1 MVFDARQASLK
12 NEIFTTK
19 KIKVFSG
26 AELLVLNLDDDEL
39 NKARKI
45 LYIHI
50 NVTNQKCYI
59 GQTINT
65 SKYRFE
71 NGRGYKGQKALSSA
85 ISQYGWSNFKSY
97 VICFA
102 DKKSL
107 LDKLEKECI
116 TYIGGHKDHGN
127 YNMSPGGDVVSD
139 NGKPIVAVHLPTMKE
154 TNFTSGS
161 AAARKLKI
169 QMDIPADVANKL
181 SQRNYHGDWYFYY
194 KGNKPDYPKVWGENG
209 RAINFRQS
217 KGRPIVFINL
227 KNKNEIKEYPS
238 AIEASEKL
246 ECSATD
252 IYSVCA
258 GRQKSVKGYF
268 CFYKDEP
275 KEIPSSF
282 GYESMRIT
290 KSIPVWSLNL
300 KVKNAKLIKH
310 LNYSGASEFT
320 GVNQGSISVVASG
333 KRKSDNGFWF
343 TLNPKSKPPKLG
355 EWGKSSLAKYKEI
368 PVIATCVKTGKIFKY
383 KSAKKASEILG
394 VHRSRISKVIS
405 DNDTKQS
412 AGGYYWQKLNP

>member
-1 MVFDARQASLK
+1 MAFDARHASLK
-12 NEIFTTK
+12 NQKFTTK

-26 AELLVLNLDDDEL
+26 AELLVLNLKDDEL
-39 NKARKI
+39 IKARKI
-45 LYIHI
+45 LYIHV
-50 NVTNQKCYI
+50 NETNQKCYI

-71 NGRGYKGQKALSSA
+71 NGRGYKSQKALSSA
-85 ISQYGWSNFKSY
+85 ISEYGWSNFITY

-102 DKKSL
+102 DKKST
-107 LDKLEKECI
+107 LDKIEKECI
-116 TYIGGHKDHGN
+116 TYIGGHKHHGN
-127 YNMSPGGDVVSD
+127 YNMSPGGDIVSD

-154 TNFTSGS
+154 TSFTSGS

-169 QMDIPADVANKL
+169 HMDIPADVANKL
-181 SQRNYHGDWYFYY
+181 SKRDYHGDWYFYY
-194 KGNKPDYPKVWGENG
+194 KGNKPDYPKVWGKNA
-209 RAINFRQS
+209 RVIKFRQS

-246 ECSATD
+246 GCSATD

-282 GYESMRIT
+282 GYNSMRIT

-300 KVKNAKLIKH
+300 NDKKAKLIKH
-310 LNYSGASEFT
+310 LNQSEASKFT
-320 GVNQGSISVVASG
+320 EVHQSSISSILLG
-333 KRKSDNGFWF
+333 KRKSDNGYWF
-343 TLNPKSKPPKLG
+343 TSRLETTPPKFG
-355 EWGKSSLAKYKEI
+355 EWGKSSVAKYKEI
-368 PVIATCVKTGKIFKY
+368 AVVATCVKTGKKFNY
-383 KSAKKASEILG
+383 ESSLKASKKLSIKNSSI
-394 VHRSRISKVIS
+394 SRAI
-405 DNDTKQS
+405 NDKKTKRI
-412 AGGYYWQKLNP
+412 AGGFFWEKLHP